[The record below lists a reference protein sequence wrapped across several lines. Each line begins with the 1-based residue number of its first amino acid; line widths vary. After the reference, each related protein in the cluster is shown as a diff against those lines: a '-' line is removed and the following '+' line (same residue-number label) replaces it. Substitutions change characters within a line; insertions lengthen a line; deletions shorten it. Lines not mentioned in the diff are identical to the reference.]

1 MVDFPTDVSA
11 NDPDVLLGANATDP
25 AKVVITATGRAL
37 VGGANAAA
45 MRTTLGLGTAA
56 VAATGDFDA
65 AGAATAAAGAAI
77 ITASNDATGKANAA
91 QANAIA
97 AAAIDATSKANTA
110 QGNAI
115 AAAAL
120 DATSK
125 ANTAQGNAISAAAL
139 DATSK
144 ANAAQAAAI
153 LASAQ
158 RASNLSDLADAA
170 AARSNLNIAG
180 SMSSGGLTRPTI
192 TIGATGL
199 LNVGLMTA
207 NLNSASDFTGQ
218 IKSFAIAALSPAFQ
232 MVENVYYYVTVK
244 YNGGTPIYE
253 IITDNTI
260 VNHSDRIQIANVVW
274 EDGVI
279 NQGHIFF
286 VGEYGLGLVNKLNHR
301 LIHTDRFAWQD
312 GLQLSETVGRVI
324 NISSGT
330 IWYDGNEINLPA
342 IDSTAD
348 PYHLYYHS
356 APDVWTTAIRSAYSN
371 LEYDDNTGGLH
382 TLGTGDYAVNWVYR
396 GAGATDP
403 TIYVVLGTSS
413 YTTELKAEAAQPPAS
428 LPLVISKQALLVG
441 RIIVKKSDS
450 VATLIDSAF
459 AITFA
464 PSGTV
469 SHGDT
474 TNRDAI
480 ASHPHSAISMATRT
494 VSVSSVITIAD
505 YYVRYSGTGGHTLT
519 IPAANIVG
527 AGFTPQFFFRNI
539 GTAAVLITD
548 GVSTVSLLPGQKALF
563 MSDGVSTWD
572 VN

>member
-1 MVDFPTDVSA
+1 MVDFPSGVSA
-11 NDPDVLLGANATDP
+11 TDPVTLLGANATDP
-25 AKVVITATGRAL
+25 AGAVISATGRAL
-37 VGGANAAA
+37 IAGTDAAA
-45 MRTTLGLGTAA
+45 MRSTLGLGTAA
-56 VAATGDFDA
+56 TAATGDFDA

-91 QANAIA
+91 EADAIA
-97 AAAIDATSKANTA
+97 AAALDATSKAGTA
-110 QGNAI
+110 QSNAI

-125 ANTAQGNAISAAAL
+125 AGTAQSNAIAAAAL

-180 SMSSGGLTRPTI
+180 SMSSGCLTRPII

-199 LNVGLMTA
+199 LNVGLMSA

-232 MVENVYYYVTVK
+232 MVANVYYYVTVK

-260 VNHSDRIQIANVVW
+260 VNHSDRIQIANAIW
-274 EDGVI
+274 EDGAI
-279 NQGHIFF
+279 NQGHVFF
-286 VGEYGLGLVNKLNHR
+286 VGEYGLGLANKLSHR
-301 LIHTDRFAWQD
+301 LIHTDRFDWQD
-312 GLQLSETVGRVI
+312 GLQPSETVGRII
-324 NISSGT
+324 NIGPGT

-342 IDSTAD
+342 VDSTAN

-356 APDVWTTAIRSAYSN
+356 APGVWTVNVRSAYSN
-371 LEYDDNTGGLH
+371 LEYDDGTGGLK
-382 TLGTGDYAVNWVYR
+382 TLGGGDFAVNWVYR
-396 GAGATDP
+396 AAGASDP

-413 YTTELKAEAAQPPAS
+413 FTTELKATASQPPSS
-428 LPLVISKQALLVG
+428 LPPIISKQALLIG
-441 RIIVKKSDS
+441 RIIVKKSAS

-464 PSGTV
+464 PSGTI

-480 ASHPHSAISMATRT
+480 ASHPHSAISMASRT
-494 VSVSSVITIAD
+494 ISVSSVITIAD
-505 YYVRYSGTGGHTLT
+505 YYVRFNGGPGQTLT

-539 GTAAVLITD
+539 STAAVSITD
-548 GVSTVSLLPGQKALF
+548 GVTTVSLLPGQKALF